1 MSTPPFHVLVID
13 DEPDLRELYELSL
26 LRAGYVVDTAASVT
40 AAKELLSKKTFAA
53 VITDMRLSDGL
64 GIEVLQTLQA
74 LGRTVPVRA
83 VFGTAGCFETRHFG
97 LHFSDRRCHHMAQLR
112 QIDGFAQIVKSA
124 RFECLDRVFSR
135 AIGGDDDGAL
145 FASQGL

>member
-53 VITDMRLSDGL
+53 VINFMRLSDGL
-64 GIEVLQTLQA
+64 GNEVL
-74 LGRTVPVRA
+74 
-83 VFGTAGCFETRHFG
+83 
-97 LHFSDRRCHHMAQLR
+97 
-112 QIDGFAQIVKSA
+112 
-124 RFECLDRVFSR
+124 
-135 AIGGDDDGAL
+135 
-145 FASQGL
+145 

>member
-74 LGRTVPVRA
+74 LDA
-83 VFGTAGCFETRHFG
+83 
-97 LHFSDRRCHHMAQLR
+97 
-112 QIDGFAQIVKSA
+112 KSA
-124 RFECLDRVFSR
+124 PSSSPPMARLKTRSR
-135 AIGGDDDGAL
+135 HSKRAL
-145 FASQGL
+145 LTI